1 MVINR
6 IEIFDFVLIR
16 LGRIDWKI
24 EFFFFDEKIKRRI
37 FIIYINCMI
46 LAEDVNI
53 DDYVMVKDDLFGV
66 DIKV

>member
-6 IEIFDFVLIR
+6 IEIFDFVLIC
-16 LGRIDWKI
+16 LGRIDRKI

-37 FIIYINCMI
+37 FIIYINRMI
-46 LAEDVNI
+46 LVEDVNI

>member
-16 LGRIDWKI
+16 LGRIDRKI

-37 FIIYINCMI
+37 FIIYINRMI